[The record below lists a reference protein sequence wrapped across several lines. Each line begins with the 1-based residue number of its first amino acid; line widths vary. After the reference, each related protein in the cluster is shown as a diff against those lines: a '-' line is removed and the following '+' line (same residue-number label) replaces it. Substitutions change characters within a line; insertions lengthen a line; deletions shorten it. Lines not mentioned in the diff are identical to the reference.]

1 MQTRKHPLFLLSGV
15 ATNAVGYDLCPK
27 SSFAR
32 FMSGQGFDTW
42 VLELRGSGLSTFRVG
57 IGEDSDASLGESK
70 GRLEQRPSESFMNG
84 ADRLSSFFDDGVS
97 SQIGSQIR
105 NLSQKL
111 LDVIE
116 GSQQFVSPNVGLFQG
131 LFPSELEDVIK
142 QLDMVSKYDWDL
154 DHHLEEDLPS
164 AVEYIRTQSKPN
176 DGQIFA
182 IGHSMGGILLYAM
195 LSRSCS
201 QGRDSGLTSI
211 VTLGS
216 TLDYTPSNSSLKFL
230 LPVADP
236 ARALNIPAIPVG
248 TLIAAAY
255 HFSSSPPYVLS
266 WLKAQVTAQG
276 MLHPQALTKLVSN
289 SFCTVPAKLL
299 LQLTTAFQQ
308 GGLTDRSGNFLYKQ
322 HLKKSKVPVLAIAGD
337 QDFIC
342 PPTAVYET
350 VKSIPEHLVMY
361 KVFGEPG
368 GPHYGHYDLVGGRW
382 VRTDLLG
389 FLLDAYN
396 LMKQIHNNF
405 LKEPFSFSFS
415 MNL

>member
-1 MQTRKHPLFLLSGV
+1 T
-15 ATNAVGYDLCPK
+15 
-27 SSFAR
+27 
-32 FMSGQGFDTW
+32 
-42 VLELRGSGLSTFRVG
+42 
-57 IGEDSDASLGESK
+57 
-70 GRLEQRPSESFMNG
+70 
-84 ADRLSSFFDDGVS
+84 GVS

-195 LSRSCS
+195 LSRSC
-201 QGRDSGLTSI
+201 RDSGLTSI

-382 VRTDLLG
+382 AYHEVYPCIID
-389 FLLDAYN
+389 FLSRHDV
-396 LMKQIHNNF
+396 
-405 LKEPFSFSFS
+405 
-415 MNL
+415 